1 MPDNKYDV
9 TDLISSAL
17 EQKPVDFQTA
27 FNDILLDRVRNVI
40 DIKKNEVSQKMF
52 GGSQEAGS
60 ENSTEF

>member
-27 FNDILLDRVRNVI
+27 FNDILLDRVRNAI

-60 ENSTEF
+60 ENSIEF

>member
-27 FNDILLDRVRNVI
+27 FNDILLDRVRNAI